1 MSAPANWVSWLSH
14 RTPTTRWRYRLALRR
29 STRSKVSTT
38 PTPGVKSRPLPK
50 ALEAAAAKLEAAAAR
65 LALILALAREPKAQE
80 VDFASMA
87 AGILLAEWFAHEAE
101 RVYGMAG
108 KSTQRR

>member
-1 MSAPANWVSWLSH
+1 MGELAFAPNSNDPVEVPPSPEALDAFKGFYDAH
-14 RTPTTRWRYRLALRR
+14 ARRQIEAPTE
-29 STRSKVSTT
+29 
-38 PTPGVKSRPLPK
+38 
-50 ALEAAAAKLEAAAAR
+50 ALEAAFAKLEAAAAR